1 MTDPLEDLA
10 AKQARLDQ
18 ARAAADHAQLDRDRA
33 IVTARDSGATW
44 AAIQE
49 KARMSSPRAVAKA
62 IARAEEAEIH
72 DQLTSEYG
80 ERFTKK
86 QADYAIANLPD

>member
-49 KARMSSPRAVAKA
+49 KARMSSPRAIAKA
-62 IARAEEAEIH
+62 IERAEAA
-72 DQLTSEYG
+72 DSLT
-80 ERFTKK
+80 
-86 QADYAIANLPD
+86 AP